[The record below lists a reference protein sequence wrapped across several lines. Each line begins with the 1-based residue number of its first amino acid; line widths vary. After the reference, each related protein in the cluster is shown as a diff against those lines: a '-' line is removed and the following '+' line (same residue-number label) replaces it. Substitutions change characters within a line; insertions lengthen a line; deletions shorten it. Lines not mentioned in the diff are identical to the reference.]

1 MGPTTQATAAVL
13 QTVWTHATRMTTRRG
28 TLFVR
33 RRGASSSSSSSSSVR
48 FVQAVPG
55 GPVTATATVT
65 VTPRCSRDTN
75 PIPKSVFACS
85 SVINRGDWYHSLQR
99 RYFAVK
105 PGPRSPVRPNKQ
117 THGHATRETPNDAT
131 RETPHRLPT
140 QGDPLQSPAGTLHL
154 KPTIL
159 DGMDYPNSSKDEAI
173 GIKDDPARTLL
184 GGNYIPQIA
193 LHEHDGRRRKRVLL
207 LCTGGTLTMA
217 PDPTQ
222 GGALAPVEGALSA
235 YISKMDELRADH
247 MPDVVVHEY
256 TPFHDSSDLGPA
268 DWAVLANDIYDNYLH
283 FDGFVV
289 CMGTDTM
296 AYTATA
302 LSFMLENLG
311 KPVIFTGSQIPL
323 CEPYN
328 DARRN
333 VIMALIFASRDT
345 ISEVSIFF
353 HDRLLRACRATKVNT
368 HRLLAFDSPNMDPL
382 AKIGITIDEHEHLQ
396 LPPARGALRV
406 HSKMD
411 TRLLTIRLVPGFDDG
426 MIRHMIESQASGDN
440 TLRALV
446 LQLYGTGNIPSVKDS
461 FIQLLADAVQNNI
474 LVVAST
480 QCFTGGVMMGHYA
493 TGQAL
498 ESAGVVSASDMTIEA
513 IACKTSYLFGRGD
526 LTYNEVANLMC
537 VSLRGEGMVLLL

>member
-1 MGPTTQATAAVL
+1 
-13 QTVWTHATRMTTRRG
+13 
-28 TLFVR
+28 
-33 RRGASSSSSSSSSVR
+33 
-48 FVQAVPG
+48 
-55 GPVTATATVT
+55 
-65 VTPRCSRDTN
+65 
-75 PIPKSVFACS
+75 
-85 SVINRGDWYHSLQR
+85 
-99 RYFAVK
+99 
-105 PGPRSPVRPNKQ
+105 
-117 THGHATRETPNDAT
+117 
-131 RETPHRLPT
+131 
-140 QGDPLQSPAGTLHL
+140 L

-159 DGMDYPNSSKDEAI
+159 DGMAFRKEDAI
-173 GIKDDPARTLL
+173 GRTKDHCPVQTTVL
-184 GGNYIPQIA
+184 GDAGANNYIPQIA

-217 PDPTQ
+217 PDPAQ

-235 YISKMDELRADH
+235 YLAKMDELRADH

-268 DWAVLANDIYDNYLH
+268 DWAVLANDIHDNYLH

-296 AYTATA
+296 AYAATA

-368 HRLLAFDSPNMDPL
+368 HRLLAFDSPNMEPL

-426 MIRHMIESQASGDN
+426 MIRHMIESQAVGGEN

-513 IACKTSYLFGRGD
+513 IACKTSYLFGYVCD
-526 LTYNEVANLMC
+526 TTFL
-537 VSLRGEGMVLLL
+537 